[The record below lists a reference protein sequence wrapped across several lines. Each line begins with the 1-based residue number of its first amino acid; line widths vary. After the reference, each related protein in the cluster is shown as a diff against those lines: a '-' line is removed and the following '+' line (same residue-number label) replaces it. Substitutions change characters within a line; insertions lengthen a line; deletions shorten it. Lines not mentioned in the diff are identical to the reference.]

1 MNILTLGLNHLT
13 APVEIREKLAFTIS
27 QIPSALTQLREMS
40 KANEAVI
47 LTTCNRVELYVV
59 ADTAM
64 RETINAT
71 KHFLAEYH
79 QIPLTFFDANLYIH
93 HGTGAVRH
101 LFRVTSSLDSMVLGE
116 AQILGQVKDAYE
128 LAKEAGTTG
137 LILNAMFQ
145 RSFTVAKE
153 IRSTTDI
160 GKRAVSVS
168 SVAVELAQK
177 IFGDLHDRSVMIIG
191 AGEMS
196 EHTLR
201 HLIDAG
207 ATSVIVSN
215 RNYDR
220 AVNLAG
226 TFQGRAVRFDE
237 CFDQMVNV
245 DIVISSTGAP
255 RFIIHKEKMLP
266 VMRLRKHRPIFLI
279 DIAVPRDIDP
289 QVNTL
294 DNIYLYNID
303 NLQQVVNNNL
313 AQRQQELAK
322 CETIIDKELQ
332 QFIQWHHSLA
342 VTPIIKKINAKLEN
356 IRQRELQKT
365 LNQLADLSPEQKEKI
380 AYLTQRI
387 ANQFL
392 NSPLEQL
399 KKRATTGDGYT
410 LSQVVNDLFELEKI
424 ELGTQINADKQDNQD
439 NKKE

>member
-1 MNILTLGLNHLT
+1 MIILTLGLNHLT

-27 QIPSALTQLREMS
+27 QLPNALIQLRDRT
-40 KANEAVI
+40 KASEAVI
-47 LTTCNRVELYVV
+47 LATCNRVELYIVS
-59 ADTAM
+59 DTAM
-64 RETINAT
+64 RETMQLT
-71 KHFLAEYH
+71 KQFLAEFH
-79 QIPLTFFDANLYIH
+79 QIPVTYFAANLYIH

-101 LFRVTSSLDSMVLGE
+101 LFRVAASLDSMVLGE
-116 AQILGQVKDAYE
+116 AQILGQVKEAYE
-128 LAKEAGTTG
+128 LAKETGFTG
-137 LILNAMFQ
+137 LMLNALFQ

-160 GKRAVSVS
+160 GKGAVSVS

-177 IFGDLHDRSVMIIG
+177 IFGDLHNRSVMIIG

-201 HLIDAG
+201 HLVDAG

-220 AVNLAG
+220 AVKLAES
-226 TFQGRAVRFDE
+226 FQGRAVRFDE
-237 CFDQMVNV
+237 CFEQMVDV
-245 DIVISSTGAP
+245 DMVISSTGAP
-255 RFIIHKEKMLP
+255 RFIIHKEKMIP

-289 QVNTL
+289 QVHTL
-294 DNIYLYNID
+294 DNVYLYNID

-313 AQRQQELAK
+313 AERQQELAK
-322 CETIIDKELQ
+322 CEMIIDKELQ
-332 QFIQWHHSLA
+332 QFIQWYNSHT
-342 VTPIIKKINAKLEN
+342 VTPIIKKLNTKLET

-365 LNQLADLSPEQKEKI
+365 LNQLSDLTPEQKEKI

-387 ANQFL
+387 ANQIL

-399 KKRATTGDGYT
+399 KKRAATDSGYS
-410 LSQVVNDLFELEKI
+410 LAQAVNDLFELEK
-424 ELGTQINADKQDNQD
+424 ETDSSKPQINTD
-439 NKKE
+439 